1 MAALDDLRVLD
12 LSGHVAGPYCA
23 KMLADFGADVIKIE
37 PPGGESGR
45 RLPPFIDDVPGPDR
59 SAFFLFLNTNK
70 RSVTLDVTTPSG
82 MAILRQLIED
92 TDIIVESFPPGML
105 DELGLGYES
114 MEGIRPGIILTSV
127 TPFGQTGPWRDLP
140 INDLVA
146 YACSG
151 WASINGWPNR
161 EPLKASG
168 YQGSMQAGLLAFVAT
183 MNAVVYRD
191 RNTGK
196 GQHVDVSILEPLLAT
211 FAPIVLQAQ
220 YEGAPHGRRAPN
232 FQNGPVPAKDGYFAL
247 TLSRA
252 HFWRDAMNELGLPDL
267 AYDQRF
273 YESKS
278 RREHAPLV
286 APLVESR
293 IAGREKQELF
303 EALGTLRVVGG
314 MVLTTEEIF
323 ADRHVRERRFL
334 VESDDV
340 DGRRISYPGAPFK
353 MSETPWHL
361 SKTAP
366 RLGQHTAE
374 VLGAIGL
381 QPSELSS
388 LATAAVI

>member
-1 MAALDDLRVLD
+1 MRALDDLRVLD
-12 LSGHVAGPYCA
+12 LSGYVAGPYCA

-37 PPGGESGR
+37 PPAGESGR

-70 RSVTLDVTTPSG
+70 RSVTLDVTTAG
-82 MAILRQLIED
+82 GAKILLQLIAHA
-92 TDIIVESFPPGML
+92 DIVIESFPPGTL
-105 DELGLGYES
+105 EELGIGCEVMES
-114 MEGIRPGIILTSV
+114 VQPGIILTSI
-127 TPFGQTGPWRDLP
+127 TPFGQTGPWRNLP

-168 YQGSMQAGLLAFVAT
+168 HQGSMQAGILAFVAT
-183 MNAVVYRD
+183 MNALVHRD
-191 RNTGK
+191 RSQNE
-196 GQHVDVSILEPLLAT
+196 GQHVDVSILEALLAT

-220 YEGAPHGRRAPN
+220 YEGVAHGRRAPN

-252 HFWRDAMNELGLPDL
+252 HFWRDAMNELGLPEL
-267 AYDQRF
+267 AYDERF
-273 YESKS
+273 YASKS

-286 APLVESR
+286 APVIEER

-314 MVLTTEEIF
+314 MVLTTEELF
-323 ADRHVRERRFL
+323 SDPHVKDRGFFVS
-334 VESDDV
+334 SDAC
-340 DGRRISYPGAPFK
+340 GGPGLTYPGPPFK

-361 SKTAP
+361 SMTAP

-374 VLGAIGL
+374 VLAEIGL
-381 QPSELSS
+381 HPCDLGS
-388 LATAAVI
+388 LATAGVI